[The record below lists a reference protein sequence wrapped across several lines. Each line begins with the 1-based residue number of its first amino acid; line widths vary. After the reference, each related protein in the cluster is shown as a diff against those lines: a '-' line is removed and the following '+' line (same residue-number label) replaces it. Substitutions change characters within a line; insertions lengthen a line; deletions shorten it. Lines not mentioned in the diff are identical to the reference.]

1 MPCFTSSSF
10 GSIEELSTASFIN
23 ALRRFTAIRGPVIQF
38 RSDRGTNFIRAVH
51 ELNIPSELVENPAS
65 KRYLEENKIKWVFN
79 PPHASHFGGAWERMI
94 GASRKILDSLLLSH
108 KGPLTHEV
116 LTTFLMEVSAILN
129 ARPLVAVSTDPDTPQ
144 VLSPDMLIHQ
154 KTVHTSQLDIPVF
167 GTKDALK
174 SSWKQVQY
182 LADQFWQRWHTEY
195 MQSLQSRQ
203 KWLTEGRQIQ
213 KGDVFLMRDDSLTR
227 NQWPLAILTETFESD
242 DGRLRKVKI
251 FCGRNKTFYVR
262 PQLCCLVE
270 VAK

>member
-1 MPCFTSSSF
+1 MSSLF
-10 GSIEELSTASFIN
+10 GSHWRVVQSFIYQCITQLN
-23 ALRRFTAIRGPVIQF
+23 SHKRPCYTVSDFW
-38 RSDRGTNFIRAVH
+38 SDRGTNFIGAVH

-94 GASRKILDSLLLSH
+94 GVSRKIQDSLLLSH

-144 VLSPDMLIHQ
+144 VLSPDILIHQ
-154 KTVHTSQLDIPVF
+154 KTVHTSQLDIPVI

-195 MQSLQSRQ
+195 MQSLQIRQ
-203 KWLTEGRQIQ
+203 KWLTDWEGRQFQ
-213 KGDVFLMRDDSLTR
+213 KGDLVLMRDDSLTR
-227 NQWPLAILTETFESD
+227 NQ
-242 DGRLRKVKI
+242 
-251 FCGRNKTFYVR
+251 
-262 PQLCCLVE
+262 
-270 VAK
+270 